1 MNIKSS
7 LVLLFSFLI
16 TGHAFAID
24 PVYEGPNG
32 IRANVFATNCLACHS
47 SDKVGAARNGAPPD
61 VNWDTYEATLPNAD
75 LAIVRAVEQGSMPPD
90 GSGIP
95 KLNEAQK
102 TAMLAWQSA
111 GFPQEAAA
119 TSTNATFDGTTLK
132 LPVVNV
138 GSQKFNATLRLIPLT
153 GSPTG
158 VGFVLENA
166 ALTTESSD
174 TAATYDPSSGKVLIP
189 SVDLI
194 QNGTV
199 QDQVTNVE
207 LTLVAGSDPM
217 TFNLEQSGLEI
228 PTTAFFSFEANKL
241 AIPVVNVGEQKFSA
255 ILNLIQ
261 LPSSPTGLGFQLD
274 AAELTQLTSD
284 TPATYDPASGIVT
297 LPLIN
302 LQRNGVTESSVS
314 AEMQLV
320 PGSNPLQF
328 SLTSYT
334 PIAQ

>member
-24 PVYEGPNG
+24 PVYEGSNG
-32 IRANVFATNCLACHS
+32 IREKVFATNCLSCHS
-47 SDKVGAARNGAPPD
+47 SELTGAARNGAPPG

-75 LAIVRAVEQGSMPPD
+75 NAITRAVEAMTMPPA
-90 GSGIP
+90 GTKP
-95 KLNEAQK
+95 PLNQEQK
-102 TAMLAWQSA
+102 DAMLAWQSA
-111 GFPQEAAA
+111 GFPQGAAN
-119 TSTNATFDGTTLK
+119 TPINATFDGTTLK

-138 GSQKFNATLRLIPLT
+138 GSQKFNATLRLTPLT

-166 ALTTESSD
+166 VLTTESSD
-174 TAATYDPSSGKVLIP
+174 TAATYDSASGKVLIP
-189 SVDLI
+189 AVDVV
-194 QNGTV
+194 QNGAV

-228 PTTAFFSFEANKL
+228 PTVAFFSYDANKL

-261 LPSSPTGLGFQLD
+261 LSDSPTGLGFQLE

-320 PGSNPLQF
+320 PGSDPLQF

-334 PIAQ
+334 PITQ

>member
-32 IRANVFATNCLACHS
+32 IREKVFATNCLSCHS
-47 SDKVGAARNGAPPD
+47 SELTGGARNGAPPG

-75 LAIVRAVEQGSMPPD
+75 SAITRAVEAMTMPPA
-90 GSGIP
+90 GTKP
-95 KLNEAQK
+95 PLNQEQK
-102 TAMLAWQSA
+102 DAMLAWQSA
-111 GFPQEAAA
+111 GFPQGA
-119 TSTNATFDGTTLK
+119 TDTPINATFDGTTLK
-132 LPVVNV
+132 LPVVDV

-166 ALTTESSD
+166 VLTTESSD
-174 TAATYDPSSGKVLIP
+174 TAATYDSASGKVLIP
-189 SVDLI
+189 SVDVV
-194 QNGTV
+194 QNGAV
-199 QDQVTNVE
+199 QDQVTNIE

-228 PTTAFFSFEANKL
+228 PTVAFFSYDANKL
-241 AIPVVNVGEQKFSA
+241 AIPVVNVGEQKFTA
-255 ILNLIQ
+255 ILNLIP
-261 LPSSPTGLGFQLD
+261 LPDSPTGLGFQLE

-284 TPATYDPASGIVT
+284 TPATYNPASGIVT
-297 LPLIN
+297 LPLID

-314 AEMQLV
+314 AEMQLI
-320 PGSNPLQF
+320 PGSDPLQF

-334 PIAQ
+334 PITQ

>member
-24 PVYEGPNG
+24 PFYDGPNG
-32 IRANVFATNCLACHS
+32 IREKVFATNCLSCHS
-47 SDKVGAARNGAPPD
+47 SALTGTARNGAPPG

-75 LAIVRAVEQGSMPPD
+75 NAITRAVEAMTMPPA
-90 GSGIP
+90 GTKP
-95 KLNEAQK
+95 LLNQEQK
-102 TAMLAWQSA
+102 DAMLAWQSA
-111 GFPQEAAA
+111 GFPQAAA
-119 TSTNATFDGTTLK
+119 DTPINATFDGTTLK

-138 GSQKFNATLRLIPLT
+138 GSQKFNATLRLTPLT
-153 GSPTG
+153 SSPTG

-174 TAATYDPSSGKVLIP
+174 TAATYDAASGKVLIP
-189 SVDLI
+189 SVDVV
-194 QNGTV
+194 QNGAV

-207 LTLVAGSDPM
+207 LTLVPGSDPM

-228 PTTAFFSFEANKL
+228 PTVAFFSYDANKL

-261 LPSSPTGLGFQLD
+261 LPDSPTGLGFQLE
-274 AAELTQLTSD
+274 AAELTTLTSD
-284 TPATYDPASGIVT
+284 TPATYDPASGILT
-297 LPLIN
+297 LPLID
-302 LQRNGVTESSVS
+302 LQRNGVSESQVS